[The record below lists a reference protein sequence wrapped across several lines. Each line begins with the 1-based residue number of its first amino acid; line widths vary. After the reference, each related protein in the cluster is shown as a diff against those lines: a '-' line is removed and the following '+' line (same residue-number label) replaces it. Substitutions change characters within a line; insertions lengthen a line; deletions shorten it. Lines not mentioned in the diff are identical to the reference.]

1 MRRKTPGEAKV
12 KAWESLSDRV
22 AWKGGSGPPHD
33 LVLPPG
39 VSMPPV
45 QPPMTSS
52 PASSPRR
59 VVITGAGAVT
69 PCGNTA
75 VETWDAFTAGR
86 GGIRR
91 ITRFDATGCTARIAG
106 EVRDYD
112 PTRALPAPLRPRG
125 ASTEPIT
132 QAMTV
137 KDLKKF
143 GRFTHLGVGAA
154 VEAYADSGLDA
165 HRGTVSADRMGVNV
179 GVGLGG
185 LPEMEAMHDTWRAGG
200 FRKIS
205 PFFIIQIAPN
215 LLAGQIS
222 LLLDFRG
229 SNMSVA
235 SACAT
240 SGHALGEA
248 AAAIARGDAD
258 VMLAGG
264 AESTVT
270 PLAVGAFAQM
280 RALSTR
286 NDAPEKASRPY
297 DRDRDG
303 FVLSEGAVV
312 FAIEELEHAR
322 RRGARIYAELRGYGA
337 SADAHHLSSLAP
349 GAEGSARSM
358 RAALARAGVAAHE
371 IDYVSAHATS
381 TPGGDGEEAAA
392 IAAVFG
398 ESKRSL
404 HVSGVKS
411 MTGHLLGAAGAMG
424 AFAAVMAIRDG
435 IVPPTINLENVDPAC
450 QQLGLN
456 YTPNIAVRKPVRA
469 ALANSFGFGGT
480 NASLVFAAV

>member
-1 MRRKTPGEAKV
+1 
-12 KAWESLSDRV
+12 V
-22 AWKGGSGPPHD
+22 A
-33 LVLPPG
+33 
-39 VSMPPV
+39 
-45 QPPMTSS
+45 
-52 PASSPRR
+52 
-59 VVITGAGAVT
+59 ITGIGAVT

-75 VETWDAFTAGR
+75 ADTWASLIAGR
-86 GGIRR
+86 SGIGR
-91 ITRFDATGCTARIAG
+91 ITRFDATGCTAQIAG
-106 EVRDYD
+106 EVRNFD
-112 PTRALPAPLRPRG
+112 PARLLPAPLQPRG
-125 ASTEPIT
+125 PAGDPVT
-132 QAMTV
+132 QALSL
-137 KDLKKF
+137 KDVKKF

-165 HRGTVSADRMGVNV
+165 HRSSLPAERMGVNI

-185 LPEMEAMHDTWRAGG
+185 LPEMEAMHDTWKAGG

-215 LLAGQIS
+215 LLAGQVS

-248 AAAIARGDAD
+248 AAAIVRNDAD

-270 PLAVGAFAQM
+270 PLAIGAFAQM

-286 NDAPEKASRPY
+286 NDAPEQASRPY
-297 DRDRDG
+297 DKDRDG
-303 FVLSEGAVV
+303 FVLSEGSVV
-312 FAIEELEHAR
+312 FVLEELEHAR

-337 SADAHHLSSLAP
+337 SSDAYHLSSLAP

-358 RAALARAGVAAHE
+358 RASLARAGLMPTE

-392 IAAVFG
+392 IAGVFADQ
-398 ESKRSL
+398 KANL
-404 HVSGVKS
+404 NVSGVKS

-424 AFAAVMAIRDG
+424 VFAAVKAVHHSV
-435 IVPPTINLENVDPAC
+435 VPPTLNLENIDPAC
-450 QQLGLN
+450 AELGLN
-456 YTPNIAVRKPVRA
+456 FTPRTAVHREVRA

-480 NASLVFAAV
+480 NASIVVARV

>member
-1 MRRKTPGEAKV
+1 MQN
-12 KAWESLSDRV
+12 
-22 AWKGGSGPPHD
+22 PP
-33 LVLPPG
+33 
-39 VSMPPV
+39 
-45 QPPMTSS
+45 TTT
-52 PASSPRR
+52 RR
-59 VVITGAGAVT
+59 VVITGIGAVT

-75 VETWDAFTAGR
+75 HETWDSFVAGR
-86 GGIRR
+86 SGIGR
-91 ITRFDATGCTARIAG
+91 ITRFDPTGCTAQIAG
-106 EVRDYD
+106 EVRNFD
-112 PTRALPAPLRPRG
+112 PARALPAPLRPRG
-125 ASTEPIT
+125 LAGEPLA
-132 QAMTV
+132 QALTA
-137 KDLKKF
+137 KDVKKF

-165 HRGTVSADRMGVNV
+165 HRATLPPERMGVNL

-185 LPEMEAMHDTWRAGG
+185 LPEMEAMHDTWKAGG

-215 LLAGQIS
+215 LLAGLVS

-229 SNMSVA
+229 ANMSVA

-248 AAAIARGDAD
+248 AAAIMRDDAD

-270 PLAVGAFAQM
+270 PLAIGAFAQM

-286 NDAPEKASRPY
+286 NDSPERASRPY
-297 DRDRDG
+297 DKDRDG
-303 FVLSEGAVV
+303 FVLSEGSVV
-312 FAIEELEHAR
+312 FVLEELEHAR

-337 SADAHHLSSLAP
+337 SADAFHLSSLAP

-358 RAALARAGVAAHE
+358 RSALARAGLAPTD

-392 IAAVFG
+392 IANVFADN
-398 ESKRSL
+398 RAAL
-404 HVSGVKS
+404 NVSGVKS

-424 AFAAVMAIRDG
+424 AFAAVLAIHHG
-435 IVPPTINLENVDPAC
+435 TVPPTINLENVDPAC
-450 QQLGLN
+450 GDLGLN
-456 YTPNIAVRKPVRA
+456 FTPNTAVRRPVRA

-480 NASLVFAAV
+480 NASLVVARV

>member
-1 MRRKTPGEAKV
+1 MN
-12 KAWESLSDRV
+12 
-22 AWKGGSGPPHD
+22 
-33 LVLPPG
+33 
-39 VSMPPV
+39 
-45 QPPMTSS
+45 
-52 PASSPRR
+52 PASTPARR
-59 VVITGAGAVT
+59 VVITGIGAVT

-75 VETWDAFTAGR
+75 ADTWASLIAGR
-86 GGIRR
+86 SGLGR
-91 ITRFDATGCTARIAG
+91 ITRFDPSHCAAQIAG
-106 EVRDYD
+106 EVKDFD
-112 PTRALPAPLRPRG
+112 PARSLPVPLHPRGPGHEPLRH
-125 ASTEPIT
+125 S
-132 QAMTV
+132 MTL
-137 KDLKKF
+137 KDVKKF
-143 GRFTHLGVGAA
+143 GRFTHLGAAAA

-165 HRGTVSADRMGVNV
+165 HRTTLDPERLGVTL

-185 LPEMEAMHDTWRAGG
+185 LPEMEAMHDTWKAGG
-200 FRKIS
+200 YRKIS

-215 LLAGQIS
+215 LLAGQVS

-229 SNMSVA
+229 PNMSVS

-270 PLAVGAFAQM
+270 PLAIGAFAQM

-286 NDAPEKASRPY
+286 NDSPALASRPY

-312 FAIEELEHAR
+312 FTLEEHGQAVK
-322 RRGARIYAELRGYGA
+322 RGARIYAELRGYGA
-337 SADAHHLSSLAP
+337 SADAYHLSSLAP
-349 GAEGSARSM
+349 GAEGSARAM
-358 RAALARAGVAAHE
+358 RAALSRSGLAPTD

-392 IAAVFG
+392 IAAVFA
-398 ESKRSL
+398 ENKANL

-411 MTGHLLGAAGAMG
+411 MTGHLLGGAGAMG
-424 AFAAVMAIRDG
+424 AFAAVLAIRDG
-435 IVPPTINLENVDPAC
+435 VVPPTINLANLDPVSAAT
-450 QQLGLN
+450 GLN
-456 YTPNIAVRKPVRA
+456 FTPNTAVRKPVRA

-480 NASLVFAAV
+480 NASLVVSRV

>member
-1 MRRKTPGEAKV
+1 MQHSP
-12 KAWESLSDRV
+12 
-22 AWKGGSGPPHD
+22 
-33 LVLPPG
+33 LP
-39 VSMPPV
+39 
-45 QPPMTSS
+45 
-52 PASSPRR
+52 ARR
-59 VVITGAGAVT
+59 VVITGIGAVT

-75 VETWDAFTAGR
+75 AETWDSLVAGR
-86 GGIRR
+86 SGITR
-91 ITRFDATGCTARIAG
+91 ISRFDATGCNAQIAG
-106 EVRDYD
+106 EVKNFD
-112 PTRALPAPLRPRG
+112 PARPLPVPLRPRG
-125 ASTEPIT
+125 PASEPIGQALT
-132 QAMTV
+132 Q
-137 KDLKKF
+137 KDVKKF

-154 VEAYADSGLDA
+154 AEAYADSGLDA
-165 HRGTVSADRMGVNV
+165 HRATLPADRMGVNL

-185 LPEMEAMHDTWRAGG
+185 LPEMEAMHDTWKAGG
-200 FRKIS
+200 YRKIS

-215 LLAGQIS
+215 LLAGQVS

-229 SNMSVA
+229 ANMSVA

-248 AAAIARGDAD
+248 AAAIMRNDAD

-270 PLAVGAFAQM
+270 PLAIGAFAQM

-303 FVLSEGAVV
+303 FVLSEGSVV
-312 FAIEELEHAR
+312 FVLEELEHAR
-322 RRGARIYAELRGYGA
+322 RRGARIYAEFRGYGA
-337 SADAHHLSSLAP
+337 SADAYHLSSLAP

-358 RAALARAGVAAHE
+358 RASLARAGLAPEE

-392 IAAVFG
+392 IAGVFAAN
-398 ESKRSL
+398 KATL
-404 HVSGVKS
+404 NVSGIKS

-424 AFAAVMAIRDG
+424 VFSAVLAIHHG
-435 IVPPTINLENVDPAC
+435 IVPPTINLENMDPVCAD
-450 QQLGLN
+450 LGLN
-456 YTPNIAVRKPVRA
+456 VTPNTAVRKNVRA

-480 NASLVFAAV
+480 NASIVVAKL

>member
-1 MRRKTPGEAKV
+1 
-12 KAWESLSDRV
+12 
-22 AWKGGSGPPHD
+22 
-33 LVLPPG
+33 
-39 VSMPPV
+39 MPNRIT
-45 QPPMTSS
+45 Q
-52 PASSPRR
+52 PRR
-59 VVITGAGAVT
+59 SVVITGLGAVT

-75 VETWDAFTAGR
+75 AETWSSLIAGR
-86 GGIRR
+86 SGIGR
-91 ITRFDATGCTARIAG
+91 ITRFDATNCHAQIAG
-106 EVRDYD
+106 EVKNFD
-112 PTRALPAPLRPRG
+112 PGRALPAPLRPRG
-125 ASTEPIT
+125 EAGEALNVVFTP
-132 QAMTV
+132 

-143 GRFTHLGVGAA
+143 GRFTHLGAVAA

-165 HRGTVSADRMGVNV
+165 HRAALNAERMGVNL

-185 LPEMEAMHDTWRAGG
+185 LPEMEAMHDTWKAGG

-215 LLAGQIS
+215 LLAGQVS

-229 SNMSVA
+229 PNMSVA

-248 AAAIARGDAD
+248 AAAIARGDVD
-258 VMLAGG
+258 TMLAGG

-297 DRDRDG
+297 DKDRDG
-303 FVLSEGAVV
+303 FVLGEGAVV
-312 FAIEELEHAR
+312 FVLEEMEQAQK
-322 RRGARIYAELRGYGA
+322 RGARIYAELRGYGA
-337 SADAHHLSSLAP
+337 SADAYHLSSLAP

-358 RAALARAGVAAHE
+358 RAAIERARLRPAE

-392 IAAVFG
+392 IAQVFA
-398 ESKRSL
+398 ENKSAL

-411 MTGHLLGAAGAMG
+411 MTGHLLGGAGAMG
-424 AFAAVMAIRDG
+424 AFAAVKAIHEG
-435 IVPPTINLENVDPAC
+435 VIPPTINLENVDPGCAE
-450 QQLGLN
+450 LGLN
-456 YTPNIAVRKPVRA
+456 FTPNVAVKKNVRA

-480 NASLVFAAV
+480 NASIVVARV

>member
-1 MRRKTPGEAKV
+1 MQN
-12 KAWESLSDRV
+12 
-22 AWKGGSGPPHD
+22 PP
-33 LVLPPG
+33 
-39 VSMPPV
+39 
-45 QPPMTSS
+45 TS
-52 PASSPRR
+52 ARR
-59 VVITGAGAVT
+59 VVITGLGAVT
-69 PCGNTA
+69 PCGNSA
-75 VETWDAFTAGR
+75 AETWASLAAGR
-86 GGIRR
+86 SGIGP
-91 ITRFDATGCTARIAG
+91 ITRFDAAGCTARIAG

-112 PTRALPAPLRPRG
+112 PTRPLPAVLWPRG
-125 ASTEPIT
+125 ASGEALA
-132 QAMTV
+132 QALSP

-143 GRFTHLGVGAA
+143 GRFTQLGVGAA

-165 HRGTVSADRMGVNV
+165 HRASLPPERMGVNL

-185 LPEMEAMHDTWRAGG
+185 LPEMEAMHDTWKAGG

-215 LLAGQIS
+215 LLAGQVS

-229 SNMSVA
+229 TNMSVA

-248 AAAIARGDAD
+248 AAAIARSDAD

-286 NDAPEKASRPY
+286 NDAPTRASRPY
-297 DRDRDG
+297 DKDRDG
-303 FVLSEGAVV
+303 FVLAEGSVV
-312 FAIEELEHAR
+312 FVLEELEHAR

-337 SADAHHLSSLAP
+337 TADAYHLSSLAP

-358 RAALARAGVAAHE
+358 KAALARAGMAPEEV
-371 IDYVSAHATS
+371 DYVSAHATS
-381 TPGGDGEEAAA
+381 TPGGDGEEATA
-392 IAAVFG
+392 IAHVFAANKG
-398 ESKRSL
+398 SL

-411 MTGHLLGAAGAMG
+411 MTGHLLGGAGAMG
-424 AFAAVMAIRDG
+424 AFAAVMAIHHG
-435 IVPPTINLENVDPAC
+435 IVPPTINLENLDPVITD
-450 QQLGLN
+450 LGLN
-456 YTPNIAVRKPVRA
+456 VTPNVAVRKPVRA

-480 NASLVFAAV
+480 NASLVVAKL